1 MGKYL
6 TMNKSGIQNISDIK
20 DYSKFRR
27 TLLVFVAFIIII
39 FMLQHTLW
47 KSCTWIGDAINLLCG
62 LASVAG
68 VVLAFL
74 QIKQTQLQIK
84 QTQLQIDN
92 AQTEIETISK
102 TTKATQAKLQKV
114 LAISDLAKA
123 VESIKIIYSHL
134 KQGEYDQ
141 AHHRILEINSLIIE
155 IKEMP
160 TLKDLDVVRT
170 LEDYGKF
177 LATDLFKLQN
187 SLIVEKSEI
196 DKNTTKAILKNLN
209 QISNAFAKLNA
220 QLKHKEDERL

>member
-1 MGKYL
+1 
-6 TMNKSGIQNISDIK
+6 MNKSGIQNISDIN

-74 QIKQTQLQIK
+74 QIKQTQLQIN
-84 QTQLQIDN
+84 N

>member
-1 MGKYL
+1 
-6 TMNKSGIQNISDIK
+6 MNDFETPDKSDNLC
-20 DYSKFRR
+20 YSKLKW
-27 TLLVFVAFIIII
+27 TLWIFGGIIII
-39 FMLQHTLW
+39 LFTLQHTLW
-47 KSCTWIGDAINLLCG
+47 KNCTWIGDSVSLICG
-62 LASVAG
+62 FASVVG
-68 VVLAFL
+68 VFLAFL
-74 QIKQTQLQIK
+74 QIKQTQI
-84 QTQLQIDN
+84 QLDN

-102 TTKATQAKLQKV
+102 TTKATQTKLHKV

-123 VESIKIIYSHL
+123 VESINIIISHL
-134 KQGEYDQ
+134 KQGEFDQ
-141 AHHRILEINSLIIE
+141 AHYRILEINSLIIE

-160 TLKDLDVVRT
+160 TIKDLDVVRT

-177 LATDLFKLQN
+177 LASDLFKLQN